1 MARIRSAAAPTKPT
15 HQPRPAL
22 YTRALANR
30 GNSGSGP
37 LYPTTPVEPPPSPGD
52 LPQGVSRELQQP
64 SPYHY
69 SPSPYSEG
77 ALTPGSTISS
87 GPLSRTVSPCL
98 TTSSLAVEY
107 QHHLS
112 PLVVPTSDIEQHP
125 GFVYLNQ
132 TPHIPGHAQCPPQHY
147 GWYEQQDT
155 GLLTPPESTSSS
167 LAGINASPETDS
179 YVRQRVEFI
188 SPTGPTPTQIQHY
201 PRVAGPWTGQQLRQ
215 DDVMVLDH
223 QSPPGSSNGSAFSPS
238 QERGSRRLGPLTVDQ
253 RKNANLVRE
262 KGACLR
268 CSCMK
273 EKCDAGFPC
282 NNCQGK
288 KGRKWKLGCIRDT
301 LYKRADLLFPTK
313 IAQRYDMAKTSGY
326 VHDSAFCYS
335 EGDVFML
342 NLKIGLGGPP
352 LRVPV
357 KEMEP
362 LKSNRQLTSFQANT
376 QRSGNN
382 TVDSWDPPIV
392 LYTTDKN
399 QFVAGLIE
407 QLKAS
412 QQYVF
417 TERHTNGFWWPY
429 KFFEME
435 EMDWMSEV
443 VEKIHEFQQTSN
455 NMPFYSSI
463 YKAQSLLYFSYIIDH
478 TFLVDGDE
486 DRRILFTHL
495 SSPPQGTV
503 PYINPEQISRP
514 LKSIAYPFLVRY
526 STELLKE
533 LHDLLLKIAK
543 AKEPSRADHDLAF
556 CLSFM
561 MLVFISATQSRIV
574 MLKELTKTEP
584 EINISETD
592 CKEFLQTIE
601 TDVATYV
608 IQFHEFATKKRRKS
622 SPSPAAA
629 LSPFDVEM
637 GGMDPNMNLF
647 GKPAEEQ
654 HALRFNL
661 MGCIEDIMQSHRAYY
676 NLYYHHQPQSASFSK
691 VNHGQRKK
699 NKNTDPLPWTAGP
712 NFKRP
717 NEMGVPKPDV
727 TQFEVQNMH
736 QLCWRFMEIALA
748 KGD

>member
-1 MARIRSAAAPTKPT
+1 
-15 HQPRPAL
+15 
-22 YTRALANR
+22 
-30 GNSGSGP
+30 
-37 LYPTTPVEPPPSPGD
+37 
-52 LPQGVSRELQQP
+52 
-64 SPYHY
+64 
-69 SPSPYSEG
+69 
-77 ALTPGSTISS
+77 
-87 GPLSRTVSPCL
+87 
-98 TTSSLAVEY
+98 
-107 QHHLS
+107 
-112 PLVVPTSDIEQHP
+112 
-125 GFVYLNQ
+125 
-132 TPHIPGHAQCPPQHY
+132 
-147 GWYEQQDT
+147 
-155 GLLTPPESTSSS
+155 
-167 LAGINASPETDS
+167 
-179 YVRQRVEFI
+179 
-188 SPTGPTPTQIQHY
+188 
-201 PRVAGPWTGQQLRQ
+201 
-215 DDVMVLDH
+215 
-223 QSPPGSSNGSAFSPS
+223 
-238 QERGSRRLGPLTVDQ
+238 
-253 RKNANLVRE
+253 
-262 KGACLR
+262 
-268 CSCMK
+268 MK

-313 IAQRYDMAKTSGY
+313 IAQRYDMAQTSVY

-362 LKSNRQLTSFQANT
+362 LKSDRQLTSFQANT

-399 QFVAGLIE
+399 QFVTGLID

-435 EMDWMSEV
+435 EMDWVSEV
-443 VEKIHEFQQTSN
+443 VEKIHEFQQMSN
-455 NMPFYSSI
+455 NMAFYSSI

-486 DRRILFTHL
+486 DRRMLFTHL

-514 LKSIAYPFLVRY
+514 IKSIAYPFLVRY
-526 STELLKE
+526 STEILKE
-533 LHDLLLKIAK
+533 LHELLLKIAK

-561 MLVFISATQSRIV
+561 MLVFISASQSRIV
-574 MLKELTKTEP
+574 MLKELSKTEP
-584 EINISETD
+584 EIKVSETD

-601 TDVATYV
+601 TEVATY
-608 IQFHEFATKKRRKS
+608 IIHFHEFATKKRRKS
-622 SPSPAAA
+622 STSPAAA
-629 LSPFDVEM
+629 SPLDMEM
-637 GGMDPNMNLF
+637 GGMDNTSS
-647 GKPAEEQ
+647 KPLEEQ
-654 HALRFNL
+654 YAIRFNL
-661 MGCIEDIMQSHRAYY
+661 MGCIEDIMQSHRAYH
-676 NLYYHHQPQSASFSK
+676 NLYYHHHHHHQPNTASVFPRASRTG
-691 VNHGQRKK
+691 NQQRKK
-699 NKNTDPLPWTAGP
+699 DKDISNKKNMMTDPLPWTAGP
-712 NFKRP
+712 NLKRP
-717 NEMGVPKPDV
+717 HEVGVVPKPDV
-727 TQFEVQNMH
+727 TQFEVQNLH

-748 KGD
+748 KYD